1 VTSSVLAGGRLA
13 VGLLAGPLQPDRDT
27 ARRLAEQE
35 LLGPEY
41 RKNRPGLISQVLDW
55 IGDHLSGLRA
65 PQVPD
70 VRLGLALVVV
80 ALVAV
85 VAYAVWRSGGL
96 GRRVRAEHVTLLGD
110 RERTAAEHR
119 AAAEAAERS
128 GDLVTALVERFR
140 ALVRALA
147 DRDLVQLAPGLT
159 ADEAAA
165 QAAAALPALRDDLRA
180 AARSFDDVR
189 YGDRAPDRHQVQAV
203 RALDERAAAA
213 KPLVPAR

>member
-1 VTSSVLAGGRLA
+1 MTAGGVLAGG
-13 VGLLAGPLQPDRDT
+13 VLAGPLQPDRDT

-41 RKNRPGLISQVLDW
+41 RKDRPGLLSQLLNWISDR
-55 IGDHLSGLRA
+55 LSGLRA

-70 VRLGLALVVV
+70 VRLGLALL
-80 ALVAV
+80 AVAV
-85 VAYAVWRSGGL
+85 AAVVTYAVWRSGGL
-96 GRRVRAEHVTLLGD
+96 GRRVRAEHATLLGD

-189 YGDRAPDRHQVQAV
+189 YGDRPPDLDRIRAL